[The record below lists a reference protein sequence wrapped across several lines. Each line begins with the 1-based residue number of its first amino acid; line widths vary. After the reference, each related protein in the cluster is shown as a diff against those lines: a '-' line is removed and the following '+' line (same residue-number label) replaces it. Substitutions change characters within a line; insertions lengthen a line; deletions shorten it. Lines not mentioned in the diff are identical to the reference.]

1 MPNLTPRSYAIVA
14 VICLMGIA
22 QQWTVDAFPWWQVT
36 LAAYLAA
43 MTYEWVRLR
52 ETGIGVSMTSNP
64 RLRLGR
70 QSTITLTLT
79 NPSPTPQKVIFAAE
93 LPGALEVASAERRA
107 TVPSFAEL
115 SVPIDVLPV
124 DVGHHVWQRLPMRV
138 LGPVGLGNWPRNIR
152 MITDIQ
158 IVPDLLGAGNR
169 PAGLA
174 EAGSASRQRAGSGQE
189 LHHLRPYRPGD
200 PRHTIDWKATARSGA
215 LTTRVFGEDQH
226 LDIVLILDLGRTSR
240 TRIDGLSQLGHYI
253 NLSAR
258 FAEHAVANEDQIG
271 LIAVTDRP
279 VAVVPPG
286 RGQRVVGQVRDALGR
301 MQTEAVETDLLAAA
315 RELARFVRHRAMI
328 VVLTDLYGATSGGRL
343 TQCVRMWVPQHL
355 PMVVGM
361 LGSEVNRLAR
371 QYSREWLDPY
381 RSLAASTY
389 TEDLHRGTRGLRQ
402 LGAETVL
409 SRPRDLEKRVFSHY
423 HRLKS
428 QRRI

>member
-1 MPNLTPRSYAIVA
+1 MPNLTPLSYAIVA

-22 QQWTVDAFPWWQVT
+22 QQWTIDAFPWWQVT

-43 MTYEWVRLR
+43 MTYEWVRVR
-52 ETGIGVSMTSNP
+52 ETTIGVALTSKP

-70 QSTITLTLT
+70 QSDLTLT
-79 NPSPTPQKVIFAAE
+79 FINPSPTPQKVIFAAE
-93 LPGALEVASAERRA
+93 LPEALEVSSAERRA
-107 TVPSFAEL
+107 TVSPSAEK
-115 SVPIDVLPV
+115 SVSIAVLPV
-124 DVGHHVWQRLPMRV
+124 DVGHHVWRRIPMRV
-138 LGPVGLGNWPRNIR
+138 LGPIGLGYWSHNVG
-152 MITDIQ
+152 MDTDIQ
-158 IVPDLLGAGNR
+158 IIPDLLGAETR

-174 EAGSASRQRAGSGQE
+174 QTGAASRQRAGSGQE

-200 PRHTIDWKATARSGA
+200 PRHTVDWKATARSGA

-258 FAEHAVANEDQIG
+258 FAEHAVANEDQVG

-286 RGQRVVGQVRDALGR
+286 RGLRAIGQVRTALER
-301 MQTEAVETDLLAAA
+301 MQTEAVETDLLVAA
-315 RELARFVRHRAMI
+315 RELTRFVRHRAMI
-328 VVLTDLYGATSGGRL
+328 VVLTDLYGATSSGRL
-343 TQCVRMWVPQHL
+343 TQCVRLWVPQHL

-371 QYSREWLDPY
+371 QRSREWLDPY
-381 RSLAASTY
+381 TSLAASTY

-409 SRPRDLEKRVFSHY
+409 SRPRDLEDRVFSHY
-423 HRLKS
+423 HRLKA